1 MNLFLQL
8 IIDASK
14 KIQRR
19 LFFVFLYFLISTAK
33 LFSQSISTSETLT
46 ATQLIENVLFNTSCA
61 TVTNVSVSG
70 GNFASGEKSWGYFN
84 ANGSSF
90 PFTDGIILSTGKISN
105 AVGPNSFISDDGG
118 NMGWGTDS
126 DLNQAL
132 SISNTMNATVLEFD
146 FVPYGDKISFDYIFA
161 SEEYHDTATCIYSD
175 GFAFLLRPVGSSS
188 YQNLALIPNTT
199 IPVKV
204 TTVHPEIPG
213 GCPAQNE
220 DYFGSFND
228 VNHPTN
234 FNGQTAILTAKAD
247 VIPGITY
254 HIKLVIADEGN
265 YRYDSAIFLKGS
277 SFNFGVDL
285 GNDRLFTT
293 QNPVCPDETLTLDAT
308 STATNYQ
315 WNFNGIP
322 IVGAS
327 SSTLTLTPP
336 FTSAQDGVYSVDVT
350 YNPTCT
356 ITSDITLE
364 FAPNLIINQ
373 QIFDFCD
380 TDEDGITTVSLSSII
395 PTIYSNLPANFTV
408 NFYESLTSTTALPLS
423 FQNTMPFSQTIFA
436 KITTPNCY
444 TAIPVTLNILTF
456 GATISDESIGI
467 CDGNATTLVANS
479 GYASYVWNTGET
491 TQSITVSNAGT
502 YSVIITN
509 SNGCSKVKTF
519 TVVTSEIA
527 TIEAIVINGL
537 DENNSVEIIVSGNGN
552 YLYSL
557 DGVNYQESNVFYNLS
572 QGDYFVFVFDTNQCG
587 TAGKEFTMI
596 GIPKFFTPN
605 DDGINDYWNIKGLKA
620 DTNTKSTVAIFN
632 RYGKL
637 LKQVS
642 VIGKGWDGKVNGTV
656 LPSDDYWFFVTLEDG
671 NSAKG
676 HFALKR

>member
-1 MNLFLQL
+1 MRVNSIMKVQKRCYFILFGLFLSL
-8 IIDASK
+8 PNGFA
-14 KIQRR
+14 
-19 LFFVFLYFLISTAK
+19 
-33 LFSQSISTSETLT
+33 QSISTSETLT
-46 ATQLIENVLFNTSCA
+46 ATQLVENVLFNTSCA

-90 PFTDGIILSTGKISN
+90 PFADGIILSTGRISN

-118 NMGWGTDS
+118 SMGWGTDS

-175 GFAFLLRPVGSSS
+175 GFAFLLQPIGGST

-220 DYFGSFND
+220 QYFGSFND
-228 VNHPTN
+228 LNHPTN

-247 VIPGITY
+247 VIPGTTY

-285 GNDRLFTT
+285 GTNRLFAT
-293 QNPVCPDETLTLDAT
+293 QNPVCPSETITLNAS

-315 WNFNGIP
+315 WNFNGNPIP
-322 IVGAS
+322 GATN
-327 SSTLTLTPP
+327 STYTLTPP
-336 FTSAQDGVYSVDVT
+336 YTSLQDGVYSVDVT

-364 FAPNLIINQ
+364 FSPNLIVNQ
-373 QIFDFCD
+373 QVYDFCD
-380 TDEDGITTVSLSSII
+380 TDEDGITTVSLATIT
-395 PTIYSNLPANFTV
+395 PTLFSNLPANFTV
-408 NFYESLTSTTALPLS
+408 NFYENLTSTTPLPFS
-423 FQNTMPFSQTIFA
+423 FQNTIPFSQTIYA
-436 KITTPNCY
+436 KIANNNCY
-444 TAIPVTLNILTF
+444 VAIPVTLNILTF
-456 GATISDESIGI
+456 GATIADESLGI
-467 CDGNATTLVANS
+467 CNGNTTTLVADS
-479 GYASYVWNTGET
+479 GYTSYLWNTGET
-491 TQSITVSNAGT
+491 TQSIAVSSAGT
-502 YSVIITN
+502 YTVTIEN
-509 SNGCSKVKTF
+509 SNGCTTTKTF

-557 DGVNYQESNVFYNLS
+557 DGVNYQESNVFYNLN
-572 QGDYFVFVFDTNQCG
+572 QGDYFVFVLDTNQCG

-605 DDGINDYWNIKGLKA
+605 DDGINDFWNIKGLKA
-620 DTNTKSTVAIFN
+620 GTNSKSTVSIFN

-637 LKQVS
+637 IKQISAV
-642 VIGKGWDGKVNGTV
+642 GKGWDGKVNGIASM
-656 LPSDDYWFFVTLEDG
+656 SDDYWFLVTLEDG
-671 NSAKG
+671 NTAKG

>member
-1 MNLFLQL
+1 MSFFLQL
-8 IIDASK
+8 EFITTKSNEK
-14 KIQRR
+14 KY
-19 LFFVFLYFLISTAK
+19 LFVLFVILISFTK
-33 LFSQSISTSETLT
+33 TFSQSISTSESLT
-46 ATQLIENVLFNTSCA
+46 ATQLVENVLFNTSCA

-70 GNFASGEKSWGYFN
+70 GNFISGEKSWGYFN
-84 ANGSSF
+84 VNGSSF
-90 PFTDGIILSTGKISN
+90 PFSDGIILSTGRISN

-118 NMGWGTDS
+118 SMGWGTDF

-132 SISNTMNATVLEFD
+132 SIFNTMNATVLEFD

-175 GFAFLLRPVGSSS
+175 GFAFLLKAVGGSS

-213 GCPAQNE
+213 SCAAQNE
-220 DYFGSFND
+220 QYFGSFNN

-247 VIPGITY
+247 VIPGTSY

-285 GNDRLFTT
+285 GADRLFAT
-293 QNPVCPDETLTLDAT
+293 QNPVCPNETITLNAT

-315 WNFNGIP
+315 WNFNGNPIP
-322 IVGAS
+322 GATN
-327 SSTLTLTPP
+327 STYTLTPP
-336 FTSAQDGVYSVDVT
+336 YTSTQDGVYSVDVT

-364 FAPNLIINQ
+364 FSPDLIINQ
-373 QIFDFCD
+373 QVYDFCD

-395 PTIYSNLPANFTV
+395 PTLYSNLPANFTV
-408 NFYESLTSTTALPLS
+408 NFYESLTSTTPLPLS
-423 FQNTMPFSQTIFA
+423 FQNTIPFSQTIFA
-436 KITTPNCY
+436 KVANNSCY
-444 TAIPVTLNILTF
+444 TAIPVTLNMLTF
-456 GATISDESIGI
+456 GATIADESIGI
-467 CDGNATTLVANS
+467 CNGNAATLVADS
-479 GYASYVWNTGET
+479 GFASYLWNTGEAP
-491 TQSITVSNAGT
+491 QSISVSSAGT
-502 YSVIITN
+502 YTVVIEN
-509 SNGCSKVKTF
+509 SNGCTKTKTF

-557 DGVNYQESNVFYNLS
+557 DGVNYQESNVFYNLN

-605 DDGINDYWNIKGLKA
+605 DDGINDYWNIKGLKTA
-620 DTNTKSTVAIFN
+620 TNSKSTVSIFN

-637 LKQVS
+637 IKQISAV
-642 VIGKGWDGKVNGTV
+642 GKGWDGKVNGT
-656 LPSDDYWFFVTLEDG
+656 LSPSDDYWFFVTLEDG
-671 NSAKG
+671 NTAKG